1 MANVVTGGFQCNCSK
16 FRKRRNFE
24 DARTPAAR
32 GAILYQRFG
41 LVQPRHLSSF
51 RTRSCQVGAIIYSPT
66 VAFVQTPARRCSP
79 GRFLDQ

>member
-16 FRKRRNFE
+16 FRKRCNFE

-41 LVQPRHLSSF
+41 LV
-51 RTRSCQVGAIIYSPT
+51 
-66 VAFVQTPARRCSP
+66 
-79 GRFLDQ
+79 